1 MEKIMKAAAIGSK
14 QLIEEYIENL
24 SGNPKTEELLA
35 RYVDDPALKEHI
47 RQTEAAFPGYSI
59 DVEEMVAEGDV
70 VAIRGTFH
78 GVHKGTFA
86 GVPPTGRQVKQE
98 AMVFYRVSDG
108 RIEKF
113 WLQMDSK
120 ALMDQLTA

>member
-1 MEKIMKAAAIGSK
+1 MKAAAIGNK

-24 SGNPKTEELLA
+24 SSKPKTEELLD

-70 VAIRGTFH
+70 VAIRGTLQ
-78 GVHKGTFA
+78 GVHKCEFA
-86 GVPPTGRQVKQE
+86 GVPPTGRQVKLE

-108 RIEKF
+108 RIAKF